1 MRCVSRYLCKYLNVD
16 EKISYDILPRVFVPQ
31 YVVVAYCTCKKK
43 VSWVALPG
51 KQDFCCVFVWMMMM
65 SAIAAA
71 AEPSFILSYLS
82 NDPQTK
88 YTTRLKDIL
97 SLFCFF

>member
-1 MRCVSRYLCKYLNVD
+1 MRCVCRGMYLNVD
-16 EKISYDILPRVFVPQ
+16 EKISYDILPHVFVPQ
-31 YVVVAYCTCKKK
+31 YVVVAYCMCKKK

-65 SAIAAA
+65 SALAA

-82 NDPQTK
+82 NDPHWP
-88 YTTRLKDIL
+88 
-97 SLFCFF
+97 CFTA